1 MKDVTEFMDKMYAGK
16 ADGPPP
22 LDALGGIASDMPGM
36 TQYFTADLTP
46 GNYVLLCFVPDAKD
60 GKAHMEHGMVKEF
73 KVN

>member
-1 MKDVTEFMDKMYAGK
+1 
-16 ADGPPP
+16 
-22 LDALGGIASDMPGM
+22 M